1 MGEHHHPAL
10 VLHHLTH
17 PAHPL
22 KAAFST
28 NGNNEGW
35 ADIHTIY
42 VHTYMAVKA
51 PVALVTQPLSR
62 ESKSTKP
69 AIPLICLEA
78 RLRSLA
84 APDGQKMNSQSLA
97 TSRTSPDG
105 LHTD

>member
-42 VHTYMAVKA
+42 RPTYRRARFTPPMN
-51 PVALVTQPLSR
+51 
-62 ESKSTKP
+62 KSFNRFDLTN
-69 AIPLICLEA
+69 I
-78 RLRSLA
+78 SYY
-84 APDGQKMNSQSLA
+84 N
-97 TSRTSPDG
+97 RTSPVAT
-105 LHTD
+105 LVEHSIYFLAHFSA

>member
-42 VHTYMAVKA
+42 LHTYIRQDIRPRSPTARVLVAVA
-51 PVALVTQPLSR
+51 GNIHQGSLS
-62 ESKSTKP
+62 
-69 AIPLICLEA
+69 
-78 RLRSLA
+78 
-84 APDGQKMNSQSLA
+84 DG
-97 TSRTSPDG
+97 
-105 LHTD
+105 